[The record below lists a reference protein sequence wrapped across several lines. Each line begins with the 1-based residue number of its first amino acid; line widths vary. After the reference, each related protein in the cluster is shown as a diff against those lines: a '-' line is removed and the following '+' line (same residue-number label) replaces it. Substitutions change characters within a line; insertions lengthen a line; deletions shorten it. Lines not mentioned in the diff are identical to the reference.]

1 MKPFVDVGLPRS
13 RGICYSFFVAF
24 CVLNRY
30 MSVLIK
36 YMCILIDYMS
46 ALNR

>member
-1 MKPFVDVGLPRS
+1 MKPFVDVGLPGS
-13 RGICYSFFVAF
+13 RGICYFFFVAF
-24 CVLNRY
+24 CVFNRY